1 MVDSGEL
8 MIVGQSLGWGIVSL
22 LVGLAL
28 GVGLVVNIWR
38 ERKLLR
44 VDDTRWL
51 EDAAREL
58 KASAADVSEEASTS
72 QGQAQE

>member
-1 MVDSGEL
+1 

-58 KASAADVSEEASTS
+58 KASSADVSQEASTS
-72 QGQAQE
+72 QGQGQE

>member
-1 MVDSGEL
+1 

-28 GVGLVVNIWR
+28 GVGLVINIWR

-44 VDDTRWL
+44 VDDSRWL

-72 QGQAQE
+72 QGQVQE